1 MTLCQTRLILVV
13 QTQQDNFL
21 FMPLIQVVQ
30 VVVLRLR
37 PAARSHPA
45 QARLRPV
52 ARSHPAQAR
61 LRPVARSHPAQARL
75 RPVARSPVVAHL
87 RVVVAR
93 AALRLHPVRL
103 NGLIER
109 KIQEIGQIEQK
120 AAMVGQIEA
129 KTQVAMRIESK

>member
-37 PAARSHPA
+37 PA
-45 QARLRPV
+45 
-52 ARSHPAQAR
+52 
-61 LRPVARSHPAQARL
+61 ARSHPAQARL

-129 KTQVAMRIESK
+129 KTQVAMQIESK